1 MKTDLPKKQSR
12 LTLKSMFVYMMESG
26 YQPVFECNNIQ
37 FEIGEDTAVVE
48 HKEDVLSVRLFYTID
63 EEEYDLFLEASNMA
77 MLKTS
82 AVKIAVLDNMTD
94 LMFCCECMCEDI
106 RDFKRFLPM
115 AVTRLNEALHIHKD
129 EMRKLILATGMASA
143 TIPATEG
150 SMAGIG
156 KRKIIS

>member
-1 MKTDLPKKQSR
+1 MKSDIPKTQSR
-12 LTLKSMFVYMMESG
+12 LTLKSMFVHMMENG
-26 YQPVFECNNIQ
+26 YQPVFENDNIQ
-37 FEIGEDTAVVE
+37 FEIGDDIAVVE
-48 HKEDVLSVRLFYTID
+48 HKEDILSVRLFYTID
-63 EEEYDLFLEASNMA
+63 EDEYDLFLEASNMA

-94 LMFCCECMCEDI
+94 LMFSCECMCEDI

-115 AVTRLNEALHIHKD
+115 AVTRLKEALHIHKE
-129 EMRKLILATGMASA
+129 EMRRLIFATGVASA